1 MMEMDD
7 NKLKELLQEE
17 MMQEADRIME
27 EVNKDPSMKDVVAPE
42 EIYERLKQQ
51 IREHEETIEHKEE
64 ISAENEELIR
74 LGKIYKKNRS
84 RRKYFVLVA
93 AVVCLLAFGITSI
106 GGAKKVF
113 TEMKRMLGDKE
124 QTVMN
129 TQEKEGRLIDE
140 IASEEDAYRIIDDD
154 MDIYPVKM
162 FYLPEGIEFEE
173 AIIEEGIQS
182 ARLYYTDNE
191 GRKIYYYIFTNHRSG
206 SIGIDVEDKILQEY
220 EKELEEV
227 VIKVQEYLVSESDE
241 RRWIASFVYKN
252 SQYSI
257 MMMGI
262 GENEVNKIIE
272 NLYFS

>member
-27 EVNKDPSMKDVVAPE
+27 EVNSDPSMKDVVAPE

-129 TQEKEGRLIDE
+129 TQEKEGRLID
-140 IASEEDAYRIIDDD
+140 D
-154 MDIYPVKM
+154 MAD
-162 FYLPEGIEFEE
+162 EEE
-173 AIIEEGIQS
+173 AYEKISEILGYYPIKLLYLSEGMEFVEAVIEEEIQS
-182 ARLYYTDNE
+182 ARLYYTDDE
-191 GRKIYYYIFTNHRSG
+191 GGKINYYIFTNHRSG
-206 SIGIDVEDKILQEY
+206 STGIDVEDKLINEY
-220 EKELEEV
+220 EKEINGTNVKITEYLIEENQTKRWKVVFVYDNAQYILRMTGLEAEEV
-227 VIKVQEYLVSESDE
+227 E
-241 RRWIASFVYKN
+241 
-252 SQYSI
+252 
-257 MMMGI
+257 
-262 GENEVNKIIE
+262 KIVE
-272 NLYFS
+272 NLYF